1 MYLIP
6 PMINYEVLLV
16 VSLMIKTSMNKKTKT
31 TSTRMSHLRSL
42 NKRNGELNHYLSS
55 FLKFTIIQS
64 IVLMY
69 TSAEKF
75 FYLATPPFS
84 KRFFS
89 TPLKPHFNRL

>member
-6 PMINYEVLLV
+6 PMIHYEVLLV

-55 FLKFTIIQS
+55 FLKFFLLSFNPLYLCTLVQKS
-64 IVLMY
+64 
-69 TSAEKF
+69 F
-75 FYLATPPFS
+75 FYLAT
-84 KRFFS
+84 
-89 TPLKPHFNRL
+89 L